1 MQEKIRGVRQMVNDR
16 LHIICG
22 NCGQDLKESGMATW
36 EYVPPEIDEEDGE
49 ELNPADVW
57 IRCDNC
63 ATIHFLK
70 KYMEEYKDD

>member
-1 MQEKIRGVRQMVNDR
+1 MVNDR

-36 EYVPPEIDEEDGE
+36 EYVPAITDIKAGE
-49 ELNPADVW
+49 LLHRAHVIIYCN
-57 IRCDNC
+57 NC
-63 ATIHFLK
+63 ATIHFLN

>member
-1 MQEKIRGVRQMVNDR
+1 MVNDR

-22 NCGQDLKESGMATW
+22 NCGQDLKEPNMATW
-36 EYVPPEIDEEDGE
+36 EYVPAIIDEETKE
-49 ELNPADVW
+49 IINNADVF

-70 KYMEEYKDD
+70 KYIKEVKD

>member
-1 MQEKIRGVRQMVNDR
+1 MVNER

-22 NCGQDLKESGMATW
+22 NCGQDLKELGMATW
-36 EYVPPEIDEEDGE
+36 EYVPEIKDEETKE
-49 ELNPADVW
+49 ILSPADII

-70 KYMEEYKDD
+70 NHIKERNN

>member
-1 MQEKIRGVRQMVNDR
+1 MVNER

-36 EYVPPEIDEEDGE
+36 EYVPEIKDEETKE
-49 ELNPADVW
+49 ILSSADVL
-57 IRCDNC
+57 IRCGNC

-70 KYMEEYKDD
+70 KPYKRKRIIR

>member
-1 MQEKIRGVRQMVNDR
+1 MVNDR

-22 NCGQDLKESGMATW
+22 NCGQDLKEAGMATW

-57 IRCDNC
+57 IKCDNC
-63 ATIHFLK
+63 ATLHSLG
-70 KYMEEYKDD
+70 KYIKEEVKDG

>member
-1 MQEKIRGVRQMVNDR
+1 MVNDR

-70 KYMEEYKDD
+70 KYMEEYKDGEK